1 MSKLNSRARCVA
13 NRIFY
18 GCPNLSLSSFE
29 HGREAQGR
37 PTAWEVMGF
46 LTRNNIYKLFE
57 RSPNILSGFIMP
69 GNPRPYKTRSV
80 AFMK

>member
-1 MSKLNSRARCVA
+1 MSKLNARARCVA

-18 GCPNLSLSSFE
+18 GFPNLSLSRFE

-37 PTAWEVMGF
+37 PTAWEAMGF

-57 RSPNILSGFIMP
+57 CSPNIPSRFIMP
-69 GNPRPYKTRSV
+69 GKPRPYKMRSI